1 MTGPSS
7 NSAESTSADKIGQAG
22 DGPSWP
28 TITLRLFFAA
38 LLLISGGAKL
48 VDIHGFVGVVESYA
62 ALPTA
67 LTPPSAW
74 ALAITEVALGLWLLS
89 RWKPSAAAIVLIAL
103 HALYLLWLLVALAR
117 GLSLPNCGCF
127 GVYWPRPL
135 TWQSPL
141 EDMALLL
148 FAIMLWRSARP
159 STADRKRA

>member
-1 MTGPSS
+1 L
-7 NSAESTSADKIGQAG
+7 
-22 DGPSWP
+22 WP
-28 TITLRLFFAA
+28 VIALRLFFAV
-38 LLLISGGAKL
+38 LLLITGSAKL
-48 VDIHGFVGVVESYA
+48 LDIHGFIGIVHSYA
-62 ALPTA
+62 MLPAA
-67 LTPPSAW
+67 LTPPSAFS
-74 ALAITEVALGLWLLS
+74 LAVGEIILGLWLFS
-89 RWKPSAAAIVLIAL
+89 RWKPRAAAVALIAL
-103 HALYLLWLLVALAR
+103 HMLYLLWLLAALAR